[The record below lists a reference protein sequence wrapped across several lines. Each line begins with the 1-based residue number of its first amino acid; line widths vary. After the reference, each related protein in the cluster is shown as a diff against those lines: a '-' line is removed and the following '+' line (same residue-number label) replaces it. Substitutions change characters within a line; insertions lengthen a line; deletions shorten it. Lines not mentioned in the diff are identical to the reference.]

1 MTRLIAFALTAAVA
15 LGATAGLAAAASAP
29 SSPAKVSVRS
39 TKLGKVLVN
48 GKGVTLYLFGKDK
61 KNKSACSGACAQAW
75 PPLLTKGKP
84 MASGGASAAKLGTTK
99 RADGTT
105 QVTYNGHP
113 LYTFIQDHNKAGST
127 AGEGINAFGAVWDV
141 VGTNGNR
148 IVK

>member
-1 MTRLIAFALTAAVA
+1 MTRLIAFALTAALA
-15 LGATAGLAAAASAP
+15 LGATAGLAAGASAP
-29 SSPAKVSVRS
+29 SSRAKVSVRS

-113 LYTFIQDHNKAGST
+113 LYTFIMDHNKAGST